1 MSCLP
6 GLFKC
11 VGKISDNLQYIRR
24 NVILIWKGELLEM
37 TQIKERAMNIIQRLP
52 DDKVI
57 FVVNILEGLEG
68 LCINQENNKT
78 IAQLAYQDL
87 QKYRKEGAG
96 ETDDKE
102 ELAQALEEKYES
114 LG

>member
-1 MSCLP
+1 
-6 GLFKC
+6 
-11 VGKISDNLQYIRR
+11 
-24 NVILIWKGELLEM
+24 M
-37 TQIKERAMNIIQRLP
+37 TQMKERAVNIIRRLP

-57 FVVNILEGLEG
+57 FVVNILEGLEV
-68 LCINQENNKT
+68 LCINQEDNKT
-78 IAQLAYQDL
+78 VSQLAYQDL

-96 ETDDKE
+96 ETDGKE

>member
-1 MSCLP
+1 M
-6 GLFKC
+6 
-11 VGKISDNLQYIRR
+11 IRD
-24 NVILIWKGELLEM
+24 IIWKGELLEM
-37 TQIKERAMNIIQRLP
+37 TQIKERAVNIIRRLP

-68 LCINQENNKT
+68 LCINQEDNKT
-78 IAQLAYQDL
+78 VSQLAYQDL
-87 QKYRKEGAG
+87 QKYRKVGAG
-96 ETDDKE
+96 ETDGKE

>member
-6 GLFKC
+6 GLFKR